1 MFVAVLEDRCC
12 GPRNELERCSLAEV
26 RVCVTISLD
35 CQFTPKYA
43 KTPKKTMIAVMDI
56 IFFGV
61 VFSGSM
67 WSKNMIKCL
76 WFYFL
81 VLKYY
86 RNQVCNFGTSPLH
99 LKLLLVNVVNCFV
112 LDFCFHF
119 FFFSCRTSG
128 QKLS

>member
-1 MFVAVLEDRCC
+1 M
-12 GPRNELERCSLAEV
+12 
-26 RVCVTISLD
+26 CVTISLD

-119 FFFSCRTSG
+119 FFFFHVEHQVKS
-128 QKLS
+128 